1 VEREAQQ
8 PPKTKGVG
16 QNKGVEKK
24 KVQAPQA
31 LQRCVLVLLREAAKW
46 TQPNIVIFV
55 ADIFGPQKAPAPIKN
70 DF

>member
-1 VEREAQQ
+1 
-8 PPKTKGVG
+8 
-16 QNKGVEKK
+16 
-24 KVQAPQA
+24 
-31 LQRCVLVLLREAAKW
+31 VLLREAAKW